1 MTTKINL
8 ADKINLAESC
18 ERENQT
24 ELTEIE
30 LSKVAGSSPS
40 KGARA
45 GEVTHS
51 EFSII
56 KLLDAAS
63 PTL

>member
-24 ELTEIE
+24 E
-30 LSKVAGSSPS
+30 
-40 KGARA
+40 

-63 PTL
+63 PKL